1 LMKVFSTDIAGTGTG
16 SPVNVMVS
24 NNNTAIPFGGLWCV
38 TAPSGS
44 LFDAVSVSAGL
55 TAGTYNLF
63 PLTVDPL
70 LTAGNFRIVAK
81 GFEVHNVSAELYKG
95 GTVTV
100 FSSPVDSYDTAQSF
114 SMSNSGATATAN
126 ASVLV
131 APQWPSSSTLAYSLV
146 NSKQWEAREGC
157 YVPGRINE
165 TEIPIEDGLNYTQPF
180 YFSGESTITPIVGV
194 APQPL
199 SSVVGISGVP
209 QAVWENF
216 NFTGSYFTGLT
227 FQSSLTVNYLVIVE
241 NFPSS
246 QDSIYSLAKPP
257 PCRDDAA
264 LSMYSC
270 MVREMPIGVPVAQN
284 GLGDWFANAV
294 STVADYVSPVLSA
307 IPHPA
312 TMAAGAALRA
322 SGNIARAYSTNPNAN
337 PNVGMSVPSG
347 GGAASKA
354 AAKLRNAEIRARN
367 EEVRLRAAAK
377 AAKKK

>member
-1 LMKVFSTDIAGTGTG
+1 
-16 SPVNVMVS
+16 
-24 NNNTAIPFGGLWCV
+24 
-38 TAPSGS
+38 
-44 LFDAVSVSAGL
+44 
-55 TAGTYNLF
+55 
-63 PLTVDPL
+63 VDPL

-165 TEIPIEDGLNYTQPF
+165 TEIPIEDGLNFTQPF